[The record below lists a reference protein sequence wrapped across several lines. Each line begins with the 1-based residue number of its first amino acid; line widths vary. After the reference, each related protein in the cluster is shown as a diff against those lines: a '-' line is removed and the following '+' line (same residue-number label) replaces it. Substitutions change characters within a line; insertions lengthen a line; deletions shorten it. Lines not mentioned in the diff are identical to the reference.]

1 MVGAVVTTTGDVSTA
16 TDLPVY
22 VERGGEISYR
32 HPAEADDI
40 RMYGFVLDADRELLD
55 RWCDLC
61 FNGPSGVKRWG
72 AAGSHVILNFVD
84 VPTLRSVDRLDASL
98 GVVREQETAIWLPVV
113 DRDQNRMMWAIP
125 YMFVNSDLAMV
136 GGRETYGFPKQ
147 LGRMTIPRNQH
158 APAALT
164 LKALTLRTFTPSS
177 VAREREVVT
186 AKRLSDRATRLDPAG
201 WDDLGRTVRD
211 LAWLASNP
219 DRRHAD
225 AAARGGALT
234 SIPTLGEVELIG
246 RTVQSLDTD
255 ADTAL
260 LLARQLIA
268 ENVPML
274 LLKQFRDAV
283 EPGAACYQAI
293 VEVPNRITAFH
304 GGGLLPDDYGI
315 RFNKLAGEPVHREL
329 GVPFEL
335 RPRIAFWLEFSFLV
349 ELGTLLWRYEPGR
362 R

>member
-1 MVGAVVTTTGDVSTA
+1 VTTTGDVNTA
-16 TDLPVY
+16 TELPVY

-55 RWCDLC
+55 RWCDVC
-61 FNGPSGVKRWG
+61 FNGPSGMAGRWG

-84 VPTLRSVDRLDASL
+84 VPTLRSVDRLDGTL
-98 GVVREQETAIWLPVV
+98 GVVREQETAIWLPVI
-113 DRDQNRMMWAIP
+113 DRRRNRMMWAIP

-147 LGRMTIPRNQH
+147 LGRMAIPRTDD

-164 LKALTLRTFTPSS
+164 LRALTLKTFTPSS
-177 VAREREVVT
+177 IAGEREVVT
-186 AKRLSDRATRLDPAG
+186 ARRLSDQAAPLDPAS

-219 DRRHAD
+219 GHRRAD
-225 AAARGGALT
+225 AAARGSALT
-234 SIPTLGEVELIG
+234 SIPTPGEVELMG
-246 RTVQSLDTD
+246 RMVETLDTD

-293 VEVPNRITAFH
+293 VEVPNRTTAYH
-304 GGGLLPDDYGI
+304 GGGLLPDDYEI
-315 RFNKLAGEPVHREL
+315 RFNRLAGEPVHREL
-329 GVPFEL
+329 GVPLEL

-349 ELGTLLWRYEPGR
+349 DLGTLLWRYEPGR